1 MKKLFTFLLLTL
13 LCCVGRADLL
23 YNELRAGKY
32 YFFKHATA
40 ERYFNCDEH
49 NSSVKTARNI
59 FVLEDAGTTTINSVE
74 KQLYYIKRVDDGK
87 YLKVGEQQGTTSFY
101 LVGMSDTAEG
111 AEKYYLG
118 YRPGNTNHVRFYCT
132 SSAYTGYWLATNGSG
147 DVAAHYQNTGDG
159 EHSGWLVTEAPRWKE
174 MTSLLTEAEKY
185 RIGSSLGQY
194 TGTNTDQLTSAVAEA
209 QALTLPNATVDGVET
224 LIDKLELPQ
233 YSLSLNMP
241 STNSFLRIKSTVVAD
256 AYVTATGGEATSMA
270 WSTGLSKKNLLYY
283 QHIDDNNYFGN
294 YFVVCSSGRY
304 VNNKN
309 HAYLNYKSNM
319 VISEG
324 GEPGT
329 YRVKPSNG
337 GYWMS
342 PETAVALSS
351 STTGIEAVCDWT
363 IEEVNAFPITMN
375 QNSAGSNPD
384 NKYYASL
391 YLPKAVTLPAG
402 MKAYSA
408 TATNATSL
416 SLTLVASGD
425 DDAKNV
431 LAANTPVILCSDNN
445 VTELPF
451 ASTVGASPLQNVLL
465 GSLQSVQVTSGAN
478 YVLGGANGIGFYKY
492 NTTETPPFKAYLPA
506 SSLPTG
512 SASSNSF
519 SFVFDDDDDLTA
531 ISEALKRA
539 DAESNLIYDL
549 NGNIVNNPQK
559 GYIYIRNNKTVK
571 F

>member
-1 MKKLFTFLLLTL
+1 MKKLFTFLFLTL

-23 YNELRAGKY
+23 YTELQAGTY
-32 YFFKHATA
+32 YFFKHTTT
-40 ERYFNCDEH
+40 ELYFNGENNH
-49 NSSVKTARNI
+49 TRSKEPGNI
-59 FVLEDAGTTTINSVE
+59 FVLEDAGTATIGNE
-74 KQLYYIKRVDDGK
+74 TKQLYYIKRVDDGK
-87 YLKVGEQQGTTSFY
+87 YLKVGEQESAVLY
-101 LVGMSDTAEG
+101 YVGMSDTAEG

-132 SSAYTGYWLATNGSG
+132 SPAYTGYWLAANNNYEIK
-147 DVAAHYQNTGDG
+147 AHYQKTGDG
-159 EHSGWLVTEAPRWKE
+159 AHSGWLVTQAPRWKE

-209 QALTLPNATVDGVET
+209 QALTLPTATVDGVET
-224 LIDKLELPQ
+224 LITNLDLSK
-233 YSLSLNMP
+233 YNLSLNMP
-241 STNSFLRIKSTVVAD
+241 STNSFLRIKSTIVAD

-270 WSTGLSKKNLLYY
+270 LSTDISKKNLLYY
-283 QHIDDNNYFGN
+283 QPIETNN

-309 HAYLNYKSNM
+309 HAYYSYKSNM
-319 VISEG
+319 TISEG

-329 YRVKPSNG
+329 YRVKPSG
-337 GYWMS
+337 GDYWMS
-342 PETAVALSS
+342 PSATGNVST
-351 STTGIEAVCDWT
+351 STTGTEAACDWT

-375 QNSAGSNPD
+375 QNTAGTNPD
-384 NKYYASL
+384 RKYYASL

-416 SLTLVASGD
+416 NLTLVASGD
-425 DDAKNV
+425 DESNNV
-431 LAANTPVILCSDNN
+431 LAANSAVILCSDND

-451 ASTVGASPLQNVLL
+451 ATTAGVSPSQNVLQ
-465 GSLQSVQVTSGAN
+465 GSLQSVGVTSGEN

-512 SASSNSF
+512 SIGSNSF
-519 SFVFDDDDDLTA
+519 SFVFDDDDLTA
-531 ISEALKRA
+531 ISEAVERA
-539 DAESNLIYDL
+539 DAESNIIYDL

-559 GYIYIRNNKTVK
+559 GRIYIRNNKTVK

>member
-23 YNELRAGKY
+23 YTELQAGTY
-32 YFFKHATA
+32 YFFKHVSAA
-40 ERYFNCDEH
+40 KYFNCNEA
-49 NSSVKTARNI
+49 NSNTKTARNI
-59 FVLEDAGTTTINSVE
+59 FVLEDAGKTTIGTEE
-74 KQLYYIKRVDDGK
+74 KQLYYIKRVDDDK
-87 YLKVGEQQGTTSFY
+87 YVAKRTGEYIT
-101 LVGMSDTAEG
+101 LCDATAD
-111 AEKYYLG
+111 AEPFYLG

-132 SSAYTGYWLATNGSG
+132 STGNTGYWLATNGSSN
-147 DVAAHYQNTGDG
+147 VAAHYQNTGDG

-174 MTSLLTEAEKY
+174 MTTLLSTAAKV
-185 RIGSSLGQY
+185 RFGSSLGQY

-209 QALTLPNATVDGVET
+209 QALTLPNATVAGVET
-224 LIDKLELPQ
+224 LITNLGLTQ

-241 STNSFLRIKSTVVAD
+241 SANSFLRIKSTVVD
-256 AYVTATGGEATSMA
+256 GAYVTATGGEATSMA
-270 WSTGLSKKNLLYY
+270 LATELSKKNLLYY
-283 QHIDDNNYFGN
+283 QPLDDNK

-309 HAYLNYKSNM
+309 HAYYSYKSNM
-319 VISEG
+319 TISEG

-329 YRVKPSNG
+329 YRVKPSTG
-337 GYWMS
+337 DYWMS
-342 PETAVALSS
+342 PSTIGNVST
-351 STTGIEAVCDWT
+351 STTGTEAACDWT
-363 IEEVNAFPITMN
+363 IEEINTFPITMN
-375 QNSAGSNPD
+375 RNTAGSNPD

-425 DDAKNV
+425 DDANNV

-451 ASTVGASPLQNVLL
+451 ATAVGVSPTQNVLQ
-465 GSLQSVQVTSGAN
+465 GSLQSVAVTSGAN

-512 SASSNSF
+512 SVSSNSF
-519 SFVFDDDDDLTA
+519 SFVFDDDDLTA
-531 ISEALKRA
+531 ISEAVKRA

-559 GYIYIRNNKTVK
+559 GHIYIRNNKTVK